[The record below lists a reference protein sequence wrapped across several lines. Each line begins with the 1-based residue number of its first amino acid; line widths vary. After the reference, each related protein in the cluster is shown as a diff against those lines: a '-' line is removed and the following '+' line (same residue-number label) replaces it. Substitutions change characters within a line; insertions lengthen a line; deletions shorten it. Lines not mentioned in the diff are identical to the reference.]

1 MQEFNT
7 TQPNR
12 LNRAYAN
19 VKAIFIQG
27 ELQLPDEEMEF
38 VMKCPFCHTDTLTIT
53 SNADL
58 EIARTPGKEFERKI
72 LYCKSCNN
80 KVTVGHQVQA
90 ALQQGY
96 KRLNQPQP
104 SAEDV
109 DSLIWQTLRKKE
121 ASYTKNQKDHW
132 MLDFASI
139 QLSVNLHDWRHR
151 KSCFKNGR
159 TKCRYGIPLE
169 PCICTDVTAVFT
181 QPPPGIHATNPLNEE
196 TPHPKSQIKELH
208 IDVKKRA
215 PFTFITDSNSTI
227 MSVINC
233 NNCTK
238 YVRDQQ
244 VSMYY
249 GAYTTKHSTDCEK
262 ALAEAMLA
270 IEKHENKVRKQQ
282 QQADNENERY
292 QREREM
298 EEDNMEEPQLPT
310 PRRSDYSIGLG
321 KLLSAIR
328 ASTNGDTIGDPL
340 AAFALLGN
348 NIFAMSHQTAP
359 LPLTQAIGYLEKQ
372 NINATFTRFGEV
384 KATIHDYVFLI
395 QPKPRHRRHELL
407 DLHQNASI
415 LQISSTK
422 TKRLGQRRRT

>member
-19 VKAIFIQG
+19 VKALTDKLAQNIDIFIQG

-53 SNADL
+53 SNADSF
-58 EIARTPGKEFERKI
+58 TTGGPGKAVLK
-72 LYCKSCNN
+72 
-80 KVTVGHQVQA
+80 T
-90 ALQQGY
+90 
-96 KRLNQPQP
+96 
-104 SAEDV
+104 AE
-109 DSLIWQTLRKKE
+109 QT
-121 ASYTKNQKDHW
+121 
-132 MLDFASI
+132 
-139 QLSVNLHDWRHR
+139 
-151 KSCFKNGR
+151 
-159 TKCRYGIPLE
+159 
-169 PCICTDVTAVFT
+169 VFT

-238 YVRDQQ
+238 YVRDQK

-249 GAYTTKHSTDCEK
+249 GVYTTKHSTDCEK

-270 IEKHENKVRKQQ
+270 IKKHENKVRKQQ

-298 EEDNMEEPQLPT
+298 EEDNMEEPQLPS

-321 KLLSAIR
+321 KLLSAVR

-372 NINATFTRFGEV
+372 NINPTFTRFGEV
-384 KATIHDYVFLI
+384 KATIHDNVFPI

-407 DLHQNASI
+407 DLHQNARV

-422 TKRLGQRRRT
+422 TK